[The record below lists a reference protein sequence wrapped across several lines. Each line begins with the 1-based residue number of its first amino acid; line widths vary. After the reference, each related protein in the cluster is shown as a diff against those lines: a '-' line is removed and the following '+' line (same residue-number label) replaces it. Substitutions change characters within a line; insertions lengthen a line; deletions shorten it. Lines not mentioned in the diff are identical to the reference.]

1 MADCEYQI
9 AGDDR
14 IYSESEF
21 KKLLSEG
28 YLDKVMLENQVK
40 VRGIKPNEELAK
52 SFQLPSAVKPAVT
65 TEVKTEETIQPTVTT
80 EDISTKKANIEKKR
94 EDELKAFENKNN
106 VGNLADGK
114 GDFVID
120 LTSPDGKKYK
130 NEVNAKY
137 DAELS
142 KLEATPTEPVTKAEE
157 KVTEPT
163 AKVKEVVSDDK
174 VAEEYA
180 KSTNSDIEA
189 AKKSISDVEKYNN
202 GEMSPK
208 EYLESQGYSEKNFFE
223 VGADREVKDFSD
235 LTEEEFKE
243 VADRKASYANNRINE
258 IKQKV
263 QAEPVT
269 EPTVEEQDKVAEKAG
284 ITPKNFRDLYKVN
297 RDLFGLD
304 RLKSFT
310 NAIAMDRMIGTMARR
325 AGVDKSEMYG
335 RLQFEKSTEKDL
347 PKGVKLQVDAW
358 HGSPYQFDKFTT
370 EKMGTGEGAQAFGWG
385 LYFTDLKGIAENYAK
400 NLSLPKFDDFIY
412 KFKKAS
418 DYSKLNNTAINNII
432 DFSENYD
439 YDYDKVLDALKRN
452 DYEGD
457 MKDAINF
464 LENNKNLYE
473 KRSKNLYKVSLHK
486 GKTPDQYTWLEWDK
500 KITKDQ
506 IDKIIDGDID
516 GTIQQALYD
525 SFIDEFMV
533 STPQDLKEVVLN
545 DLELTGKELYDIL
558 SQNVYDSNDNPTP
571 KAASIALLNAG
582 IDGIKYPAESI
593 SRGATSDTAR
603 GFNYVVFDE
612 DAVSIEE
619 AIKFQKDA
627 NKARGAAMVAMDGK
641 AVIYALTDPNVS
653 TPLHELAH
661 VYEHYLTDAERNKI
675 LKAAGTDTWNTKTSE
690 YFARGFEKYLAEGKS
705 PVESLNKVF
714 DKFKE
719 WLTDIYSGIKGSEID
734 VKLNKDMKAI
744 YDTILKEGETK
755 PTPETKQP
763 TREAVAAKNMA
774 DILRKAK
781 IKMEGGTAMASFLPG
796 FEDVWNGSIEA
807 VSKAI
812 ELGGITAGNFRQSI
826 EAGMKALKQ
835 TDAYKAITDPKER
848 AKISARYKKI
858 LTSAYSE
865 GYNIDTD
872 KLREAEFNDFNQKL
886 EDNKGKTLS
895 AKEFNALKSEA
906 KKFVNDNLPADSY
919 RKSEVQS
926 YVRNN
931 FDKAKTVEDIQK
943 NLDKVNSIMTTKEAK
958 IEETE
963 AKQAEKTRQKTIEEI
978 IELTKPTSSKMI
990 AKNRRTGARKGKISI
1005 DAQRQIRE
1013 MRDQGLFDND
1023 NLQSKTQEELDALK
1037 EQIKNIQEQGKAEKK
1052 VKTKAERQVKKSG
1065 EATIL
1070 EALSDPNATLDTK
1083 EEILDFMNKY
1093 NGVVVVNGQTMRKG
1107 EFEKYAKENPDDD
1120 YSGTNFYLDESADF
1134 KKQKEERKGTLKG
1147 FRELTMGAI
1156 RDLDTYMKDISRG
1169 SKELRQW
1176 TQDNIINP
1184 TKIAIYNKVKN
1195 TAKFKGEYRDAVK
1208 NIFGRFNA
1216 GINYLSKD
1224 SGITTDVSG
1233 LEGVKPKKINRDQA
1247 VHIYGLINN
1256 PDKEKAQKNIDRL
1269 KSKNHI
1275 DTDKVKELVE
1285 NDPKLMAYYEFL
1297 RDMYDKKFREEFGP
1311 TIEQLY
1317 EMPLDKG
1324 YYWPEPAGTSQSVE
1338 LDLEGFSN
1346 KSISMI
1352 APNMK
1357 HREPEYNGAFELV
1370 NSYDMYNRYVE
1381 SMVHAKEFIPV
1392 IQNSRTL
1399 LSDINRPKILEK
1411 LKDANKYDDLV
1422 DLMKIIYTDKTPFKT
1437 TAMDKFANFVA
1448 VKSLWNRLKAVPQ
1461 QASAF
1466 INYYNAGWVDG
1477 INPLQIISSVVPTSK
1492 TELDFALDFYRDNP
1506 YLWQRFKG
1514 ASNQDMKAI
1523 EANVDTIVN
1532 QYAKGVVDVALFAT
1546 LSPIKAGD
1554 FLATSTPLGGG
1565 AFAMAQF
1572 KKRLKENGNDY
1583 QEAKDFA
1590 LRRWFEETERTQ
1602 QPAIDKSIV
1611 STTTYDPKYRFLV
1624 PFVSAQNSM
1633 GKKIVKAA
1641 KDIRDWKN
1649 LTQEEKT
1656 QAVADSLYYTVIG
1669 SIPFSLMSGS
1679 LLTLMDVFDEE
1690 DEEAK
1695 ENMLQRV
1702 GFDLIADNVMSNIQS
1717 LYYVGFIMNGVLNE
1731 MRGRSYF
1738 NDRPQGETINSLL
1751 TFLASFAMADS
1762 DWDFLTEDMK
1772 KDYFNRF
1779 KLKGSELD
1787 EFNALTEE
1795 EKMDYLTNN
1804 AVKTGFIKNTK
1815 EAREEFKKM
1824 YSEQSRVN
1832 RMGKEGMDAFLMFS
1846 GIDKPMNLYKD
1857 IVRFMDGSGTFAELI
1872 YGEGAGTTVSA
1883 KPFSENIPNEF
1894 FKAMSYKKDNQLFKY
1909 YSDFLG
1915 EPEEYYKIYPAKR
1928 GGPISSPARRQNVN
1942 QGKEAAGRVRV
1953 RRKRPTRGIDT
1964 DSE

>member
-40 VRGIKPNEELAK
+40 VRGIKPDEALAS
-52 SFQLPSAVKPAVT
+52 SFQLPSAIQPQAPTEVKSDYQIAQEATNEVSKENPDASVLLTPKGEGLSLTTMYVAKENRGKGIGTKVLESVKKQADKLGKKVVLDATTGLDEETDLGRLESFYEKNGFTKVGDNKFEYNPTAEVT
-65 TEVKTEETIQPTVTT
+65 ETVTPEVKTEEV
-80 EDISTKKANIEKKR
+80 
-94 EDELKAFENKNN
+94 
-106 VGNLADGK
+106 V
-114 GDFVID
+114 
-120 LTSPDGKKYK
+120 
-130 NEVNAKY
+130 
-137 DAELS
+137 
-142 KLEATPTEPVTKAEE
+142 TPTETVTKTEE
-157 KVTEPT
+157 VVTEPT
-163 AKVKEVVSDDK
+163 
-174 VAEEYA
+174 
-180 KSTNSDIEA
+180 T
-189 AKKSISDVEKYNN
+189 
-202 GEMSPK
+202 
-208 EYLESQGYSEKNFFE
+208 
-223 VGADREVKDFSD
+223 
-235 LTEEEFKE
+235 
-243 VADRKASYANNRINE
+243 
-258 IKQKV
+258 
-263 QAEPVT
+263 
-269 EPTVEEQDKVAEKAG
+269 
-284 ITPKNFRDLYKVN
+284 
-297 RDLFGLD
+297 
-304 RLKSFT
+304 
-310 NAIAMDRMIGTMARR
+310 
-325 AGVDKSEMYG
+325 
-335 RLQFEKSTEKDL
+335 
-347 PKGVKLQVDAW
+347 
-358 HGSPYQFDKFTT
+358 
-370 EKMGTGEGAQAFGWG
+370 
-385 LYFTDLKGIAENYAK
+385 
-400 NLSLPKFDDFIY
+400 
-412 KFKKAS
+412 
-418 DYSKLNNTAINNII
+418 
-432 DFSENYD
+432 
-439 YDYDKVLDALKRN
+439 
-452 DYEGD
+452 
-457 MKDAINF
+457 
-464 LENNKNLYE
+464 
-473 KRSKNLYKVSLHK
+473 
-486 GKTPDQYTWLEWDK
+486 
-500 KITKDQ
+500 
-506 IDKIIDGDID
+506 
-516 GTIQQALYD
+516 
-525 SFIDEFMV
+525 
-533 STPQDLKEVVLN
+533 
-545 DLELTGKELYDIL
+545 
-558 SQNVYDSNDNPTP
+558 
-571 KAASIALLNAG
+571 
-582 IDGIKYPAESI
+582 
-593 SRGATSDTAR
+593 
-603 GFNYVVFDE
+603 
-612 DAVSIEE
+612 
-619 AIKFQKDA
+619 
-627 NKARGAAMVAMDGK
+627 
-641 AVIYALTDPNVS
+641 
-653 TPLHELAH
+653 
-661 VYEHYLTDAERNKI
+661 
-675 LKAAGTDTWNTKTSE
+675 
-690 YFARGFEKYLAEGKS
+690 
-705 PVESLNKVF
+705 
-714 DKFKE
+714 
-719 WLTDIYSGIKGSEID
+719 
-734 VKLNKDMKAI
+734 
-744 YDTILKEGETK
+744 
-755 PTPETKQP
+755 ETKQP
-763 TREAVAAKNMA
+763 TREAVAAKNLA
-774 DILRKAK
+774 DYLRTG
-781 IKMEGGTAMASFLPG
+781 KMEKGTAMALPLPG
-796 FEDVWNGSIEA
+796 FDKIWNGTIETVA
-807 VSKAI
+807 KAI
-812 ELGGITAGNFRQSI
+812 EVGGVTVGNFRKSI
-826 EAGMKALKQ
+826 NDGIKALKN
-835 TDAYKAITDPKER
+835 TDEYKAITDNKQRAELISQYRDKLNKLIPSFYNIDPSEDFGNVWDSSTKIVKDNVSKSDKSPEALQKAIDEGFKNVKESAWYNALDKEQRQQFAADYNEAMNRMFPIKEGKETVSKETVSKEER
-848 AKISARYKKI
+848 AK
-858 LTSAYSE
+858 
-865 GYNIDTD
+865 
-872 KLREAEFNDFNQKL
+872 
-886 EDNKGKTLS
+886 
-895 AKEFNALKSEA
+895 AKEFKEKVSEVTGTA
-906 KKFVNDNLPADSY
+906 KPEKNIRLSESELLRMQIKYGDKAGKKIIENLQDIKQRIQEYAEENLPKDSY
-919 RKSEVQS
+919 SKAEV
-926 YVRNN
+926 
-931 FDKAKTVEDIQK
+931 DKLMKGLSRAKTEK
-943 NLDKVNSIMTTKEAK
+943 GLETALDKIDALVGKK
-958 IEETE
+958 L
-963 AKQAEKTRQKTIEEI
+963 EKTRQQTIEDI

-1052 VKTKAERQVKKSG
+1052 GKTKAERQVKKSG

-1147 FRELTMGAI
+1147 FRQLTMGAI

-1169 SKELRQW
+1169 SKELKQW
-1176 TQDNIINP
+1176 TQENIINP
-1184 TKIAIYNKVKN
+1184 TRIAIYNKVKN
-1195 TAKFKGEYRDAVK
+1195 TAKFKGEYRNAVK

-1370 NSYDMYNRYVE
+1370 NSYDMYNRYVD

-1422 DLMKIIYTDKTPFKT
+1422 DLMKVIYTDKTPFNNT
-1437 TAMDKFANFVA
+1437 RMDKFANFVA
-1448 VKSLWNRLKAVPQ
+1448 IKSLWFRLKAVPQ

-1523 EANVDTIVN
+1523 EASVNSIVN
-1532 QYAKGVVDVALFAT
+1532 EYTKGAVDVAVFAA

-1611 STTTYDPKYRFLV
+1611 STSTYDPKYRAIV

-1633 GKKIVKAA
+1633 GKKVVKAA
-1641 KDIRDWKN
+1641 KDIQDWKN
-1649 LTQEEKT
+1649 LTKEEKT
-1656 QAVADSLYYTVIG
+1656 QAVADSLYYTLIG

-1679 LLTLMDVFDEE
+1679 LLTLMDVYDEE

-1702 GFDLIADNVMSNIQS
+1702 GFDLIADNVMSQIQS
-1717 LYYVGFIMNGVLNE
+1717 LYVLGYATNLVLNE
-1731 MRGRSYF
+1731 MRGRDYF
-1738 NDRPQGETINSLL
+1738 NERPQGETINSLVD
-1751 TFLASFAMADS
+1751 FMSSFAMADS
-1762 DWDFLTEDMK
+1762 NWDFLTDKMK

-1795 EKMDYLTNN
+1795 EKMDYLTSN
-1804 AVKTGFIKNTK
+1804 AVKTGFIDNTE
-1815 EAREEFKKM
+1815 EAIENFKKM
-1824 YSEQSRVN
+1824 YSEQSKFD
-1832 RMGKEGMDAFLMFS
+1832 RMGKTGMDGFLKGF
-1846 GIDKPMNLYKD
+1846 GIDKPMNLYRD
-1857 IVRFMDGSGTFAELI
+1857 IANYIDDNGTLTEIL

-1883 KPFSENIPNEF
+1883 PPFSENIPKQF
-1894 FKAMSYKKDNQLFKY
+1894 FDAISYKKDNQLFKY
-1909 YSDFLG
+1909 YSDFFG
-1915 EPEEYYKIYPAKR
+1915 EPEEYYEIYPAKP
-1928 GGPISSPARRQNVN
+1928 GGPISSPSKRKNVN
-1942 QGKEAAGRVRV
+1942 QGKEAVGRVRV
-1953 RRKRPTRGIDT
+1953 RRKRPKRTADY